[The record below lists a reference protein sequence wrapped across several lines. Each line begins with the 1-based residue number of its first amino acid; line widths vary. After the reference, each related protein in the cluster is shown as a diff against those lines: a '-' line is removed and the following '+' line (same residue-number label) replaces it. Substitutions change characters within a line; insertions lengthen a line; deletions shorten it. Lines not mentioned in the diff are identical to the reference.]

1 MPQAKLDN
9 KHASLYSLITLHY
22 TVQMQQLK
30 VNKQMSFL
38 KLTLTTAV
46 DDLCQDVYGFFEF
59 KDYLDNFISFT
70 TLITKLGRVA
80 VYKRLDYGGTE
91 RGEDVFSAAGQLH

>member
-1 MPQAKLDN
+1 MIYVKMCMG
-9 KHASLYSLITLHY
+9 SLN
-22 TVQMQQLK
+22 LK
-30 VNKQMSFL
+30 II
-38 KLTLTTAV
+38 
-46 DDLCQDVYGFFEF
+46 YI
-59 KDYLDNFISFT
+59 DNFISFT